1 MADAERAAEAE
12 RHANPIVTDDQ
23 HRQAVD
29 ELAAR
34 LADTD
39 AAQLALEIER
49 VLRFELEHDMPGK
62 ERLAARLAALTE
74 PPARRTALIADIHG
88 NLAALLAALDDIGR
102 QDCDRIL
109 CLGDLVDGGPLAD
122 EGVVETLV
130 RLAIPCVRGNHD
142 EINDAVL
149 SETARRFLLDLPERI
164 VEGDVLFTH
173 ISPRPATRVV
183 KDEIEAWNVFE
194 EHDFRLIFLG
204 HAHLPNIFGKRSAS
218 FGEATRHEFEYDR
231 PFSLA
236 NDDSYIVSIGSIWYG
251 RDTERKVRY
260 AIYDCEAGT
269 VELRAIDEAEG
280 A

>member
-1 MADAERAAEAE
+1 M
-12 RHANPIVTDDQ
+12 
-23 HRQAVD
+23 AVD
-29 ELAAR
+29 ELAQRRSDGSHATA
-34 LADTD
+34 LA
-39 AAQLALEIER
+39 QQIER
-49 VLRFELEHDMPGK
+49 VLRFELEHDIPDH

-88 NLAALLAALDDIGR
+88 NLAALTAALDDIGR

-109 CLGDLVDGGPLAD
+109 CLGDLVDGGPDD

-130 RLAIPCVRGNHD
+130 RLAIACVRGNHD

-149 SETARRFLLDLPERI
+149 SEAARRFLVDLPERI

-204 HAHLPNIFGKRSAS
+204 HAHVPHIFGKRSSAY
-218 FGEATRHEFEYDR
+218 GEATRHEFEYNR
-231 PFSLA
+231 PFGLA
-236 NDDSYIVSIGSIWYG
+236 AEDSYIVSIGSIWHE
-251 RDTERKVRY
+251 RDAERKIRY
-260 AIYDCEAGT
+260 AIYDREAGT
-269 VELRAIDEAEG
+269 VELRAIHERQAS
-280 A
+280 